1 MNVTRTQQYALRAVF
16 ELAKRKGKGPTKINR
31 IAQIQAI
38 PTRFLEVILNKLK
51 HGGLV
56 DAKRGAYG
64 GYTLL
69 ESPDRITVDDVFRHL
84 GDSKEH
90 PQCVACMS
98 SDSCPLDEN
107 CVFISVWS
115 EVQSAIARVY
125 KETTIQD
132 LLDRERIKTAARKD

>member
-1 MNVTRTQQYALRAVF
+1 MNVTRKQQYALRAVF
-16 ELAKRKGKGPTKINR
+16 ELAKRKGRGPTKINR

-64 GYTLL
+64 GYTLV
-69 ESPDRITVDDVFRHL
+69 ESPESVTVDDVFRHL
-84 GDSKEH
+84 EDSKEH
-90 PQCVACMS
+90 TQCVSCMS

-115 EVQSAIARVY
+115 QVQDAVARVY

-132 LLDRERIKTAARKD
+132 LLDRERLKGAGRQD